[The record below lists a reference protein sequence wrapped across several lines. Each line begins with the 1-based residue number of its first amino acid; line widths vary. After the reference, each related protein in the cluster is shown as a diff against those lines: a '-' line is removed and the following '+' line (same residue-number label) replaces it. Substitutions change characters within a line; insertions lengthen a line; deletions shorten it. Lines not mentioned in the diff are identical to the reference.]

1 MRNKAVVLEYILAIL
16 GYIEGTIL
24 CLSLVF
30 LPIGIY
36 VISGANLFLSTTK
49 LTDSEIGIIRN
60 RITNYAVFY
69 SIILFPVG
77 LFALLVV
84 PICAGHNISVETTN
98 SEANNATFSQE
109 PSQPVEPKQRVV
121 SEEELAKLE
130 QLRQYRDQGII
141 TEDEFIKAKQSIF
154 DE

>member
-1 MRNKAVVLEYILAIL
+1 MKNKAVILEYFLAVL
-16 GYIEGTIL
+16 GYLEGIAL

-36 VISGANLFLSTTK
+36 AISGANLFLATTK

-60 RITNYAVFY
+60 RITNYGVLF

-77 LFALLVV
+77 LLALLIV
-84 PICAGHNISVETTN
+84 PICAGHNIKVETSQDGA
-98 SEANNATFSQE
+98 SEENMATI
-109 PSQPVEPKQRVV
+109 QPKEATQRVV

-130 QLRQYRDQGII
+130 QLRKYRDQGII
-141 TEDEFIKAKQSIF
+141 TEEEFIKAKQSIF
-154 DE
+154 ED